1 MDLSENGGQPAP
13 QQAPEPQAQ
22 APAPQ
27 QQAPQQQAPQENN
40 EVLLDNPAFQAQEE
54 QEQQNQP
61 PAPEPTQYDDP
72 YKQQSVGTIRQ
83 SFEKYL
89 DEKFP
94 LKGKLDINK
103 IDREDPQAL
112 SQFFS
117 DIQENT
123 ANDLRNEQLRRQAE
137 ADFQSQVFEPVYD
150 VFPKLRQDETT
161 DSMVRTFY
169 RGAAA
174 DNPNVSPVKV
184 AAAFRN
190 FVKGVYDQGLRS
202 GRSSVQNIPTPPV
215 GNQGR
220 AAEKILNTN
229 VVEKMAGGGVDDV
242 ANLVASLQNKG
253 VGGL

>member
-1 MDLSENGGQPAP
+1 MDLSNTGVQPAP
-13 QQAPEPQAQ
+13 QTNEQPQAQ
-22 APAPQ
+22 QPVQ
-27 QQAPQQQAPQENN
+27 QPPVQEST
-40 EVLLDNPAFQAQEE
+40 EVLLDNPEYKAPEHQQQE
-54 QEQQNQP
+54 QEP
-61 PAPEPTQYDDP
+61 HAPEPTQYDDP

-103 IDREDPQAL
+103 IDKEDPQAL
-112 SQFFS
+112 AQFFS

-123 ANDLRNEQLRRQAE
+123 ASDLRNEQLRAQAE
-137 ADFQSQVFEPVYD
+137 AEFQNQVFEPVYD
-150 VFPKLRQDETT
+150 VFPKLRQDPTT

-174 DNPNVSPVKV
+174 ENPNISPVKV
-184 AAAFRN
+184 AAAFSN

-202 GRSSVQNIPTPPV
+202 GRASVQNIPTPPV

-229 VVEKMAGGGVDDV
+229 VVEKMASGGVDDV
-242 ANLVASLQNKG
+242 ASLVASLQGKG

>member
-1 MDLSENGGQPAP
+1 MDLSDLGGQPPAP
-13 QQAPEPQAQ
+13 QAQAQEQPQAQ
-22 APAPQ
+22 APAP
-27 QQAPQQQAPQENN
+27 APVESN
-40 EVLLDNPAFQAQEE
+40 EVLLDNPEYKPAEQVQQE
-54 QEQQNQP
+54 QEP
-61 PAPEPTQYDDP
+61 PAPEPTQYNDP

-94 LKGKLDINK
+94 IKGNLDINK
-103 IDREDPQAL
+103 INKEDPQAL
-112 SQFFS
+112 AQFFS

-123 ANDLRNEQLRRQAE
+123 ASDLRNEQLRQQAE
-137 ADFQSQVFEPVYD
+137 AQFQNQVFEPVYD
-150 VFPKLRQDETT
+150 VFPKLRQDQTT
-161 DSMVRTFY
+161 DSMIRTFY

-174 DNPNVSPVKV
+174 ENPNISPVKV
-184 AAAFRN
+184 AAAFSN

-229 VVEKMAGGGVDDV
+229 VVEKMASGGVDDV
-242 ANLVASLQNKG
+242 ANLVASLQGKG